1 MGKMRVAGAAKVHS
15 GPTRRKMGK
24 SLEIAR
30 EMTVQMIPNSASH
43 SPRHI
48 DGDIRV
54 HVRLRA

>member
-15 GPTRRKMGK
+15 GPMRRKMGK
-24 SLEIAR
+24 FLEIAR

-48 DGDIRV
+48 
-54 HVRLRA
+54 

>member
-1 MGKMRVAGAAKVHS
+1 MRVAGAAKVHS
-15 GPTRRKMGK
+15 WPTRRKMGNF
-24 SLEIAR
+24 LEIAR
-30 EMTVQMIPNSASH
+30 KMTVQLISNSASH